1 MTKLEFALEFANQ
14 MEVLRRGHFA
24 DWEDLKRANRLLDAV
39 REIDSC
45 VRYFKAKVDDKDN
58 ADDPLNVQCKA
69 LVKAFDES
77 PDPLTVKARELFD
90 QLSPIAQSVIIEK
103 LKRIT
108 FVDKELFYDLLGIKQ
123 CNK

>member
-45 VRYFKAKVDDKDN
+45 VRYFKTKADDKDRSGE
-58 ADDPLNVQCKA
+58 PLNVQSKA
-69 LVKAFDES
+69 LVEAFDETPGS
-77 PDPLTVKARELFD
+77 DPLTVKARELFD
-90 QLSPIAQSVIIEK
+90 QLPESAQER
-103 LKRIT
+103 LLDALRI
-108 FVDKELFYDLLGIKQ
+108 FIQFKKESAK